1 MKVAVAMSGG
11 IDPTVTALLLKNQ
24 GHEVTGITLDML
36 GTARKRL
43 FPDAVDTVSQAALM
57 ARELDMPHHSLD
69 IHHDFVRD
77 VIEPFCA
84 EYLLGRT
91 PNPCVRC
98 DALIKFPRLLDLSRE
113 LGCQMV
119 ASGHYAQCCHENGRY
134 FIKAAY
140 DKTKDQS
147 YFLSMLNQDILPHLL
162 FPLGELTKDEVRSL
176 AEKHDLHCSQR
187 PESQEIC
194 FIPDDNYSAFIESWT
209 GTVPRPGTIVDKDG
223 IVLGTHN
230 GIHRYT
236 IGQRRGM
243 GIAADRPLYV
253 TGIDAHA
260 NSIIAGYREQLLCRG
275 LRASPIT
282 HMKDTDLDNKTAL
295 VKTRSMQKHFTAK
308 LEQKG
313 GTVIVRFDTPQM
325 QITPGQVAVFYNSDY
340 EIMGSA
346 IIREGF

>member
-1 MKVAVAMSGG
+1 MRVVS
-11 IDPTVTALLLKNQ
+11 LK
-24 GHEVTGITLDML
+24 
-36 GTARKRL
+36 R
-43 FPDAVDTVSQAALM
+43 
-57 ARELDMPHHSLD
+57 
-69 IHHDFVRD
+69 
-77 VIEPFCA
+77 
-84 EYLLGRT
+84 
-91 PNPCVRC
+91 
-98 DALIKFPRLLDLSRE
+98 
-113 LGCQMV
+113 
-119 ASGHYAQCCHENGRY
+119 GRY
-134 FIKAAY
+134 FIKSAC

-147 YFLSMLNQDILPHLL
+147 YFLSMLSQDILPHLL
-162 FPLGELTKDEVRSL
+162 FPLGELTKDEVRSR
-176 AEKHDLHCSQR
+176 AKKHNLHCSQR

-209 GTVPRPGTIVDKDG
+209 GTVPRPGTIVDRDG
-223 IVLGTHN
+223 TVIGTHN

-253 TGIDAHA
+253 TGIDACA
-260 NSIIAGYREQLLCRG
+260 NSIIAGYREQLLCSG
-275 LRASPIT
+275 LRASPVT
-282 HMKDTDLDNKTAL
+282 YMKDTDLDNKTAL